1 MVLCFSNNVSSIGK
15 DMNLLLLSLS
25 PSYTLKVL
33 TYLLIL
39 GNIKTNGH
47 IISSKYSIKYLKL
60 SFFSINFE
68 TTVLSTLMSQFFFS
82 FLLHHKTLL
91 LLLLSYQM
99 STILYYRKKMSLFFS
114 YLIQTFF

>member
-15 DMNLLLLSLS
+15 DISLLLLSLS
-25 PSYTLKVL
+25 PYYTLKVL

-68 TTVLSTLMSQFFFS
+68 TTVLSTLTCQIFF